1 MIRNARVDELTR
13 TLRDDVLDYGPDRS
27 RLLLRA
33 LRALASA
40 EPVTWDRVD
49 RLTADLGLSRED
61 ATQFL
66 RRLTERDADDNILG
80 IMGLSLNAHRHRF
93 TVNGKRMSTW
103 CAEDTLFL
111 PALLNQSAV
120 VESYSP
126 TSGEPVRLIV
136 GPETVHAVTPPDA
149 VVSIVVP
156 AVGNPDMS
164 SVESIWTTFCH
175 HIHFFPSRAEAER
188 WAAGRT
194 DIEILSVA
202 EAHELGRQVWSKVL
216 RYEAPFSRK

>member
-1 MIRNARVDELTR
+1 
-13 TLRDDVLDYGPDRS
+13 
-27 RLLLRA
+27 
-33 LRALASA
+33 
-40 EPVTWDRVD
+40 
-49 RLTADLGLSRED
+49 
-61 ATQFL
+61 
-66 RRLTERDADDNILG
+66 
-80 IMGLSLNAHRHRF
+80 
-93 TVNGKRMSTW
+93 
-103 CAEDTLFL
+103 
-111 PALLNQSAV
+111 
-120 VESYSP
+120 
-126 TSGEPVRLIV
+126 LIV

-216 RYEAPFSRK
+216 RYDAPFSRK